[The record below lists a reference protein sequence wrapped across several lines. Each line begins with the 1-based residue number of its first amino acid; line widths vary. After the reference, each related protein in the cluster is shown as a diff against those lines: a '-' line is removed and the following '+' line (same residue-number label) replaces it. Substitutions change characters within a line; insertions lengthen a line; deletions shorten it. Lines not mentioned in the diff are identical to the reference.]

1 MVLPVAKINVKLGP
15 TELGSEAC
23 SWFQA
28 EPERTR
34 RTSEVT
40 GWFTNG
46 CLNILSGH
54 FYRQRAQ
61 QSKLTLRFATKH
73 P

>member
-1 MVLPVAKINVKLGP
+1 MVLPVARINVKPGP

-23 SWFQA
+23 SRFQA
-28 EPERTR
+28 ETERTR

-40 GWFTNG
+40 GWFMNG

-54 FYRQRAQ
+54 FYRQHTQ
-61 QSKLTLRFATKH
+61 QSKLTFRFATKH